1 MLSSELASWLIM
13 WLFLS
18 MRMCV
23 SRKWHS
29 RNKDGYINISV
40 IEIEENQWCWK
51 IPSFIHFP
59 CQRYVLYR
67 LWMATDLT
75 EPSKHR
81 LKGHNNLIFFML
93 LDFTNDELVSSLI
106 LLWFFSQCKPQWFC
120 MLYPIS
126 QDSSVY
132 KAVLADMYSMN
143 VLPYWLTLQ
152 NFWKVGL
159 SLKVSLLLKFMHLDY
174 DEVNK
179 VC

>member
-1 MLSSELASWLIM
+1 MLSSELVSWLIM
-13 WLFLS
+13 WLFIS

-81 LKGHNNLIFFML
+81 LKGHNKLIFFIL
-93 LDFTNDELVSSLI
+93 LDFTVI
-106 LLWFFSQCKPQWFC
+106 LFPWMTDSWPKLSKPQWFC

-126 QDSSVY
+126 PDSSVY
-132 KAVLADMYSMN
+132 KVVLTDMYNMN
-143 VLPYWLTLQ
+143 LLSSWLTLQ

-159 SLKVSLLLKFMHLDY
+159 SLKDSLLLKFMHLDY